1 MSCPLCGTETSP
13 HGGRCPAC
21 SRAAADTVVT
31 TVLTPLAVAPASSAQ
46 SRAAA
51 PASGSLQD
59 LELTYAAHHF
69 DAQTF
74 LAQAAAPAPTP
85 SGDSHDTGPLNVG
98 QAFSARYH
106 IIKVLG
112 IGGMG
117 AVYHAWDADLGVAVA
132 LKVIRPE
139 ATRDPETAREME
151 RRFKQELVLAR
162 QVTHKNVVRIHDM
175 GEIDGIKYITMPWLQ
190 GEDLATILRRD
201 TKLDVRTALR
211 IVRDVAAGLAAAHD
225 AGIVH
230 RDLKPAN
237 IMVLKDVAII
247 MDFGIARAAGT
258 TLPEAHLA
266 VVPAGFEGTV
276 NTESTVHGTILG
288 TVQYMAPEQAKGQD
302 ADQRADIYAL
312 GLIFLDAL
320 LGKRHKTGSDESAF
334 DELKRRMEKPPALA
348 RTIDPSIPEAV
359 EQFIARCVQPDPAAR
374 FQTSGEMVAALDLL
388 DDTGKPI
395 PVRRVVGLP
404 LLAAVVTLSLALI
417 AGTWWYQRQL
427 IPDAPHDPVSVIIAD
442 FRNGTKDP
450 AFDNSLAQI
459 ARRGL
464 AEASFIDASDR
475 SRIRAVFGVQPPDM
489 LDETAA
495 RELAVKQGAGVV
507 VSGSIA
513 PQGTSYGL
521 SVRAVE
527 AATGKVIAEES
538 ESAANAEQVLE
549 ATLALMARVRSALG
563 DDTSESAQL
572 MAMRSVSASSL
583 AVVGHYAAA
592 MEAQA
597 TGRFEDARRS
607 YQKAVDLDPT
617 FGLGYQGLAVT
628 TRNLG
633 QPAESDRY
641 IAEALRYLDGMT
653 ARERFATRGFSYR
666 LKGDNQKCAAE
677 YAALLAEYPADSV
690 AHNQRAICLA
700 KLRDMSGATNEMR
713 QAVKML
719 PKHAGYRTNLALMAN
734 LAGDFGAVEGEVD
747 AIAALGPPDARA
759 FLALAY
765 SQIALGLPSEAANT
779 YRKMST
785 MGAAGASYGASG
797 LGDVAMFQGRF
808 AEAARIFDEGAAA
821 EVAAKSPDRAAIK
834 LTSLGYAHL
843 AAGGKAAAV
852 AAADRALMLGK
863 SMPVRF
869 LAARIYAEAGAFD
882 KAKALA
888 EPMSM
893 ELAAEPQ
900 AHGKIL
906 EGQIALLRGN
916 AREAIKLL
924 TEANGLLD
932 TWFGHFDLG
941 RAYFA
946 AGALTEA
953 DSEFDRCVVRRGEAL
968 SLMDEGPTY
977 GLFPIV
983 YYYQGRAREA
993 MKTANFTA
1001 AYREY
1006 LKIRGESTD
1015 DPLLTE
1021 IRRRIGS

>member
-1 MSCPLCGTETSP
+1 
-13 HGGRCPAC
+13 
-21 SRAAADTVVT
+21 VT
-31 TVLTPLAVAPASSAQ
+31 TVLTPPPV
-46 SRAAA
+46 AA
-51 PASGSLQD
+51 PQGGTPAGGSSLLD
-59 LELTYAAHHF
+59 LEMTFATRDF

-74 LAQAAAPAPTP
+74 IAGELPAAPAAPA
-85 SGDSHDTGPLNVG
+85 SRDQHDTGPLHVG
-98 QAFSARYH
+98 QAFSPRYH

-139 ATRDPETAREME
+139 ATRDPESAREME

-201 TKLDVRTALR
+201 TKLDVRTALP
-211 IVRDVAAGLAAAHD
+211 IVRDVAAGLAAAHE

-237 IMVLKDVAII
+237 IMVIKDVAIL
-247 MDFGIARAAGT
+247 MDFGIARASGAAI
-258 TLPEAHLA
+258 PEAHVSMA
-266 VVPAGFEGTV
+266 PAGFEATVHTSSTTIFGTV
-276 NTESTVHGTILG
+276 LGTI
-288 TVQYMAPEQAKGQD
+288 QYMAPEQAKGQ
-302 ADQRADIYAL
+302 AVDQRADIYAL

-320 LGKRHKTGSDESAF
+320 LGKRHMKPGDETPYE
-334 DELKRRMEKPPALA
+334 ELMRRMEEAPAPA
-348 RTIDPSIPEAV
+348 RSVDPSIPEAI

-374 FQTSGEMVAALDLL
+374 FQSSAEMVAALDLL
-388 DDTGKPI
+388 DEDGKLI

-404 LLAAVVTLSLALI
+404 FLASVITLSLALI

-427 IPDAPHDPVSVIIAD
+427 IPDAPHDPVTVIIAD
-442 FRNGTKDP
+442 FRNGTDDP
-450 AFDNSLAQI
+450 TFDNSLAQI

-464 AEASFIDASDR
+464 SEASFIDASDR
-475 SRIRAVFGVQPPDM
+475 SRIRAVFGVQPPDT

-507 VSGSIA
+507 VSGAIER
-513 PQGTSYGL
+513 QGSSYGL
-521 SVRAVE
+521 TVRAVE
-527 AATGKVIAEES
+527 AATGKTIAQES
-538 ESAANAEQVLE
+538 ESAGSADQVAE
-549 ATLALMARVRSALG
+549 AALALMARVRNALG

-572 MAMRSVSASSL
+572 FAMRSVSASSL

-597 TGRFEDARRS
+597 TGRLEDARQS

-633 QPAESDRY
+633 QLAESDRY
-641 IAEALRYLDGMT
+641 IAEAIRYIDGMT
-653 ARERFATRGFSYR
+653 PREAFATRGLSYR
-666 LKGDNQKCAAE
+666 LKGDNLKCAAE
-677 YAALLAEYPADSV
+677 YAALLAKYPADSV

-700 KLRDMSGATNEMR
+700 KLRNMREATSEMR

-719 PKHAGYRTNLALMAN
+719 PKHTAYRTNLALMTN
-734 LAGDFGAVEGEVD
+734 LSGEFGAVEAEVN
-747 AIAALGPPDARA
+747 AIEQPEARA

-765 SQIALGLPSEAANT
+765 SQIAQGLPSEAANT
-779 YRKMST
+779 YRRMST
-785 MGAAGASYGASG
+785 MGAAGASYGTSG

-808 AEAARIFDEGAAA
+808 TEAARIFEEGAAA

-834 LTSLGYAHL
+834 LTSLGHAQL
-843 AAGGKAAAV
+843 AAGRKAAAIT
-852 AAADRALMLGK
+852 AADAALTYSK

-869 LAARIYAEAGAFD
+869 LAARIYAEAGEFD

-888 EPMSM
+888 TPLSM
-893 ELAAEPQ
+893 DLAAEPQ

-916 AREAIKLL
+916 AREAITLL
-924 TEANGLLD
+924 TEANGLLN

-941 RAYFA
+941 RAYLA

-953 DSEFDRCVVRRGEAL
+953 DSEFDQCIVRRGEAL

-977 GLFPIV
+977 GHFPMV
-983 YYYQGRAREA
+983 YYHRGRVREA
-993 MKTANFTA
+993 MKTAGFA
-1001 AYREY
+1001 DSYREY
-1006 LKIRGESTD
+1006 LRIRGESPE
-1015 DPLLTE
+1015 DPLLPE

>member
-1 MSCPLCGTETSP
+1 MSCPHCGTDISP
-13 HGGRCPAC
+13 RGGKCPAC
-21 SRAAADTVVT
+21 SRAADDAAAV
-31 TVLTPLAVAPASSAQ
+31 TVLTPLPAPAPPQAT
-46 SRAAA
+46 
-51 PASGSLQD
+51 PAHAGLQD

-74 LAQAAAPAPTP
+74 LGDAPSPAAAASPAPAA
-85 SGDSHDTGPLNVG
+85 GHEHDTGPLNVG

-201 TKLDVRTALR
+201 GRLDVRSALR
-211 IVRDVAAGLAAAHD
+211 IVRDVAAGLAAAHE

-247 MDFGIARAAGT
+247 MDFGIARAAGSS
-258 TLPEAHLA
+258 LPETHVTLA
-266 VVPAGFEGTV
+266 PAGFEGTV
-276 NTESTVHGTILG
+276 RTESTVVGTILG
-288 TVQYMAPEQAKGQD
+288 TVQYMAPEQARGQN

-320 LGKRHKTGSDESAF
+320 LGKRHKTGSDDSAF
-334 DELKRRMEKPPALA
+334 DELKRRMEKAPPLA
-348 RTIDPSIPEAV
+348 RSVDPSIPEGV

-374 FQTSGEMVAALDLL
+374 FQSSADMVAALDLL
-388 DDTGKPI
+388 DEDGAAI
-395 PVRRVVGLP
+395 RVRRVVGLP
-404 LLAAVVTLSLALI
+404 LLTAVILLLLALT

-427 IPDAPHDPVSVIIAD
+427 IPDAPHDPVKLIIAD
-442 FRNGTKDP
+442 VRNGTNDP
-450 AFDNSLAQI
+450 AFDNSLPQVL
-459 ARRGL
+459 RRGL
-464 AEASFIDASDR
+464 EDASFINAFDR
-475 SRIRAVFGVQPPDM
+475 SRIPSLGIEPPER

-495 RELAVKQGAGVV
+495 RELAVKQGADVV
-507 VSGSIA
+507 LSGAIER
-513 PQGTSYGL
+513 QGSGYAL
-521 SVRAVE
+521 SVKAVE
-527 AATGKVIAEES
+527 AISGNVIAEER
-538 ESAANAEQVLE
+538 EVARTADRVLQAALTV
-549 ATLALMARVRSALG
+549 MARVRSALG
-563 DDTSESAQL
+563 DETSESAQL
-572 MAMRSVSASSL
+572 FAMRSVSASSL

-592 MEAQA
+592 VEAQA
-597 TGRFEDARRS
+597 GGRFEDARQS

-617 FGLGYQGLAVT
+617 FGLGYQGLAAT

-633 QPAESDRY
+633 QLDESDRY
-641 IAEALRYLDGMT
+641 INEALRYIDGMT
-653 ARERFATRGFSYR
+653 ARERLATRGFYYR
-666 LKGDNQKCAAE
+666 LKGDNRKCADE
-677 YAALLAEYPADSV
+677 YGALLASYPADSV
-690 AHNQRAICLA
+690 ARNQRAVCLA
-700 KLRDMSGATNEMR
+700 KLRDMRGATNEMR

-719 PKHAGYRTNLALMAN
+719 PRHAGYRTNLALMTS
-734 LAGDFGAVEGEVD
+734 LSGEFQAVAAEVNE
-747 AIAALGPPDARA
+747 IEQPDARA
-759 FLALAY
+759 LLALAY
-765 SQIALGLPSEAANT
+765 SQIAMGLPAEAANT

-797 LGDVAMFQGRF
+797 LGDLAMFQGRF
-808 AEAARIFDEGAAA
+808 AEAARIFEEGAAA
-821 EVAAKSPDRAAIK
+821 ELAAKSPDRAAIK
-834 LTSLGYAHL
+834 LTSLGHAHL
-843 AAGGKAAAV
+843 AAGRKAAAI
-852 AAADRALMLGK
+852 AAADRALTHSKG
-863 SMPVRF
+863 MPVRF

-882 KAKALA
+882 KAQALA
-888 EPMSM
+888 APMSM

-900 AHGKIL
+900 AHGKIV
-906 EGQIALLRGN
+906 EGQIALLRGD

-941 RAYFA
+941 RAYLQ

-977 GLFPIV
+977 GHFPIV
-983 YYYQGRAREA
+983 YYHLGRVREA
-993 MKTANFTA
+993 MKTANYA
-1001 AYREY
+1001 DAYREY
-1006 LKIRGESTD
+1006 LKIRGESPD
-1015 DPLLTE
+1015 DPLLDE
-1021 IRRRIGS
+1021 IRRRIGA

>member
-1 MSCPLCGTETSP
+1 
-13 HGGRCPAC
+13 
-21 SRAAADTVVT
+21 VT
-31 TVLTPLAVAPASSAQ
+31 TVLTPPPVAASGET
-46 SRAAA
+46 
-51 PASGSLQD
+51 PASGSLRE
-59 LELTYAAHHF
+59 LEMTFATRDF

-74 LAQAAAPAPTP
+74 LSGEFPSAPPAPVLR
-85 SGDSHDTGPLNVG
+85 DQHDTGPLHVG

-139 ATRDPETAREME
+139 ATRDPESAREME

-211 IVRDVAAGLAAAHD
+211 IVRDVAAGLAAAHE

-247 MDFGIARAAGT
+247 MDFGIARAAGAAI
-258 TLPEAHLA
+258 PEAHVSLA
-266 VVPAGFEGTV
+266 PAGFE
-276 NTESTVHGTILG
+276 STVHTSSTTMFGTVLG
-288 TVQYMAPEQAKGQD
+288 TMQYMAPEQAKAQGV
-302 ADQRADIYAL
+302 DQRADIYAL

-320 LGKRHKTGSDESAF
+320 LGKRHMKPGDETPYE
-334 DELKRRMEKPPALA
+334 ELLRRMEEAPALA
-348 RTIDPSIPEAV
+348 RSVDPSIPEAV
-359 EQFIARCVQPDPAAR
+359 EQFIARCVRPDPAAR
-374 FQTSGEMVAALDLL
+374 FQTSAEMVAALDLL
-388 DDTGKPI
+388 DDDGKLI

-404 LLAAVVTLSLALI
+404 LLTAVITLALALI

-427 IPDAPHDPVSVIIAD
+427 IPDAPHDPVTVIIAD
-442 FRNGTKDP
+442 FRNGTNDP
-450 AFDNSLAQI
+450 TFDNSLAQI

-464 AEASFIDASDR
+464 AEASFIEASDR
-475 SRIRAVFGVQPPDM
+475 SRIRAVFGVEPPAT
-489 LDETAA
+489 LDEQAA
-495 RELAVKQGAGVV
+495 RKLAVNQGATVV
-507 VSGSIA
+507 LSGAIERVGS
-513 PQGTSYGL
+513 SYGL

-527 AATGKVIAEES
+527 AVSGNVLAEES
-538 ESAANAEQVLE
+538 ESAGSAEQVLE
-549 ATLALMARVRSALG
+549 AALALMARVRNALG
-563 DDTSESAQL
+563 DETSESAQL
-572 MAMRSVSASSL
+572 FAMRSVSASSL

-597 TGRFEDARRS
+597 AGRFEDARQS

-617 FGLGYQGLAVT
+617 FGLGYQGLATT
-628 TRNLG
+628 TRVLG
-633 QPAESDRY
+633 QLAESDRY
-641 IAEALRYLDGMT
+641 IAEAMRYLDGMT
-653 ARERFATRGFSYR
+653 ARERFATRGFYYR
-666 LKGDNQKCAAE
+666 LKGDNAKCAAE
-677 YAALLAEYPADSV
+677 YGSLLASYPADSV

-700 KLRDMSGATNEMR
+700 KLRDMREATSEMR
-713 QAVKML
+713 QAVKLL
-719 PKHAGYRTNLALMAN
+719 PKHSGYRTNLALMTN
-734 LAGDFGAVEGEVD
+734 LSGEFGAVEAEVNE
-747 AIAALGPPDARA
+747 IEQPDARA

-779 YRKMST
+779 YRRMSA

-808 AEAARIFDEGAAA
+808 AEAARIFEEGAAA

-834 LTSLGYAHL
+834 QTSLGHAHL
-843 AAGGKAAAV
+843 AVGHKVAAV
-852 AAADRALMLGK
+852 AAADRALTLSK
-863 SMPVRF
+863 SMAVRF
-869 LAARIYAEAGAFD
+869 LAARVYAEAGAFD
-882 KAKALA
+882 QARALA
-888 EPMSM
+888 APLSM

-916 AREAIKLL
+916 PREAIKLL

-932 TWFGHFDLG
+932 TWFGHYDLG

-953 DSEFDRCVVRRGEAL
+953 DSEFDLCIVRRGEAL

-977 GLFPIV
+977 GHFPMV
-983 YYYQGRAREA
+983 YYHRGRVREA
-993 MKTANFTA
+993 MKTAGFA
-1001 AYREY
+1001 DSYREY
-1006 LKIRGESTD
+1006 LRIRGESPD
-1015 DPLLTE
+1015 DPLLPE

>member
-1 MSCPLCGTETSP
+1 M
-13 HGGRCPAC
+13 
-21 SRAAADTVVT
+21 T
-31 TVLTPLAVAPASSAQ
+31 TVLTPLPTPPSRGSTPASA
-46 SRAAA
+46 
-51 PASGSLQD
+51 SLQD

-74 LAQAAAPAPTP
+74 LAQPAAAPSATP
-85 SGDSHDTGPLNVG
+85 PGESHDTGPLNVG

-211 IVRDVAAGLAAAHD
+211 IVRDVAAGLVAAHE
-225 AGIVH
+225 AGIIH

-247 MDFGIARAAGT
+247 MDFGIARAAGA
-258 TLPEAHLA
+258 TLPEARLA
-266 VVPAGFEGTV
+266 VAPAGFESTV
-276 NTESTVHGTILG
+276 NTESTAVGTTLG
-288 TVQYMAPEQAKGQD
+288 TVQYMAPEQATAQNV
-302 ADQRADIYAL
+302 DQRADIYAL

-320 LGKRHKTGSDESAF
+320 LGKSQRIATEENALS
-334 DELKRRMEKPPALA
+334 ELKRRMEKAPALV
-348 RTIDPSIPEAV
+348 RTVDPSIPEAV

-374 FQTSGEMVAALDLL
+374 FQTSAEMVAALELL
-388 DDTGKPI
+388 DDDGKLI

-404 LLAAVVTLSLALI
+404 LLAAVIALLLALT
-417 AGTWWYQRQL
+417 AGTLWYQQQL
-427 IPDAPHDPVSVIIAD
+427 IPDAPHDPVTVIIAD

-450 AFDNSLAQI
+450 TFDNSLVQI

-464 AEASFIDASDR
+464 AEASFIDAFDR
-475 SRIRAVFGVQPPDM
+475 SRIRAGFGVQPPET
-489 LDETAA
+489 LDENAA
-495 RELAVKQGAGVV
+495 RELAIKQGASVV
-507 VSGSIA
+507 VSGSIDR
-513 PQGTSYGL
+513 QGPSYGL

-527 AATGKVIAEES
+527 AVSGKVIAEES
-538 ESAANAEQVLE
+538 QSARSAEQVLE
-549 ATLALMARVRSALG
+549 AALALMARVRSALG
-563 DDTSESAQL
+563 DETSESAQL
-572 MAMRSVSASSL
+572 FAMRSVSASSL

-597 TGRFEDARRS
+597 AGRFEDARQS

-633 QPAESDRY
+633 QLAESDRY
-641 IAEALRYLDGMT
+641 IAEAIRYIDGMT
-653 ARERFATRGFSYR
+653 DRERFATRGFAYR
-666 LKGDNQKCAAE
+666 LKGDNAKCATE
-677 YAALLAEYPADSV
+677 YGLLLAKYPADSV

-700 KLRDMSGATNEMR
+700 KLRNMREATEELR

-719 PKHAGYRTNLALMAN
+719 PNHAGYRTNLALMAN
-734 LAGDFGAVEGEVD
+734 LAGDFQAVEAEVN
-747 AIAALGPPDARA
+747 AISAIGQPDARA

-765 SQIALGLPSEAANT
+765 SQIAQGLPSEAANT

-808 AEAARIFDEGAAA
+808 AEAARIFEEGTAA
-821 EVAAKSPDRAAIK
+821 ELLAKSPDRAAIK
-834 LTSLGYAHL
+834 LTSLGHAQL
-843 AAGGKAAAV
+843 AAGQKAAAV
-852 AAADRALMLGK
+852 AAADAALTHSK
-863 SMPVRF
+863 SMAVRF
-869 LAARIYAEAGAFD
+869 LAARIFAEAGAFER
-882 KAKALA
+882 AMALA
-888 EPMSM
+888 APLSM

-900 AHGKIL
+900 AHGKII
-906 EGQIALLRGN
+906 EGQVALLRGN

-924 TEANGLLD
+924 TDANGLLD

-941 RAYFA
+941 RAYLQ

-953 DSEFDRCVVRRGEAL
+953 DSEFDRCIDRRGEAL

-977 GLFPIV
+977 GHFPIV
-983 YYYQGRAREA
+983 YYYQGRVREA
-993 MKTANFTA
+993 MKTASFTD

-1015 DPLLTE
+1015 DPLLAE

>member
-1 MSCPLCGTETSP
+1 
-13 HGGRCPAC
+13 
-21 SRAAADTVVT
+21 VT
-31 TVLTPLAVAPASSAQ
+31 TVLTPLPLAPPPAVP
-46 SRAAA
+46 SRA
-51 PASGSLQD
+51 PTPVSPSLQD
-59 LELTYAAHHF
+59 FEVTYAAHHF

-74 LAQAAAPAPTP
+74 ISGPASTPSVAQAA
-85 SGDSHDTGPLNVG
+85 GDSHDTGPLNVG

-211 IVRDVAAGLAAAHD
+211 IVRDVAAGLAAAHE
-225 AGIVH
+225 AGIIH

-247 MDFGIARAAGT
+247 MDFGIARAASA
-258 TLPEAHLA
+258 TLPEARVIVA
-266 VVPAGFEGTV
+266 PAGFESTV
-276 NTESTVHGTILG
+276 NTESTAVGTTVG
-288 TVQYMAPEQAKGQD
+288 TVQYMAPEQAKAQD
-302 ADQRADIYAL
+302 VDQRADIYSL

-320 LGKRHKTGSDESAF
+320 LGKRQKRSTDENAF
-334 DELKRRMEKPPALA
+334 DELKRRMENAPPLA
-348 RTIDPSIPEAV
+348 RTVDPSIPEAV

-374 FQTSGEMVAALDLL
+374 FQTSAGMVAALDLL
-388 DDTGKPI
+388 DESGVPI

-404 LLAAVVTLSLALI
+404 FLAAVITLSLALI

-427 IPDAPHDPVSVIIAD
+427 IPDAPHDPMTVIIAD
-442 FRNGTKDP
+442 FRNGTNDP
-450 AFDNSLAQI
+450 TFDNSLVQI
-459 ARRGL
+459 ARRAL
-464 AEASFIDASDR
+464 AEASFIDAFDR
-475 SRIRAVFGVQPPDM
+475 SRIRAGFGVEPPAT
-489 LDETAA
+489 LDQIAA
-495 RELAVKQGAGVV
+495 RELAVKQGASVV
-507 VSGSIA
+507 VSGAIER
-513 PQGTSYGL
+513 QGSSYGL
-521 SVRAVE
+521 TVRAVE
-527 AATGKVIAEES
+527 AVSGTVIAEES
-538 ESAANAEQVLE
+538 ESAGSADQVLE
-549 ATLALMARVRSALG
+549 AALALMARVRSALG
-563 DDTSESAQL
+563 DETSESAQL
-572 MAMRSVSASSL
+572 FAMRSVSASSL

-597 TGRFEDARRS
+597 TGRFEDARQS

-641 IAEALRYLDGMT
+641 ITEAMRFLDGMT
-653 ARERFATRGFSYR
+653 ARERFATRGFYYR

-677 YAALLAEYPADSV
+677 YGSLLASYPADSV
-690 AHNQRAICLA
+690 AHNQRAVCLA
-700 KLRDMSGATNEMR
+700 KLRNMREATSEMR

-719 PKHAGYRTNLALMAN
+719 PKHAGYRTNLALMTN
-734 LAGDFGAVEGEVD
+734 LSGEFQAVEAEVNEID
-747 AIAALGPPDARA
+747 QPDARA
-759 FLALAY
+759 LLALAY

-808 AEAARIFDEGAAA
+808 AEAARIFEEGATA

-834 LTSLGYAHL
+834 LTSLGFVHL
-843 AAGGKAAAV
+843 AVGRKAAAI
-852 AAADRALMLGK
+852 AAADRALTLGK

-869 LAARIYAEAGAFD
+869 LAARVYAEAGAFE
-882 KAKALA
+882 KATALA
-888 EPMSM
+888 KPLSM

-916 AREAIKLL
+916 AREAITIL
-924 TEANGLLD
+924 TDANGLLD
-932 TWFGHFDLG
+932 TWFGRFDLG

-953 DSEFDRCVVRRGEAL
+953 DSEFDRSIDRRGEAL

-983 YYYQGRAREA
+983 YYHQGRVREA
-993 MKTANFTA
+993 MKTAGFTA

-1006 LKIRGESTD
+1006 LKIRGESPE
-1015 DPLLTE
+1015 DPLLPE